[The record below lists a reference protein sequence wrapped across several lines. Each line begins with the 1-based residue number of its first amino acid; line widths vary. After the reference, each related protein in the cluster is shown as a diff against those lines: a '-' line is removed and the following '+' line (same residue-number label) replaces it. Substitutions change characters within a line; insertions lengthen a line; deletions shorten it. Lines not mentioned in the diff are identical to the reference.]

1 MSIQLKPEQ
10 ERRIAD
16 ALRSGAY
23 DSEDQV
29 IDRALDVLREQD
41 EWLSATAS
49 KSMKT
54 FALASLKWSVAR
66 AFPEAI
72 ANYRNSLREARCGEA
87 AEKARLVQFCP
98 CVVPSS

>member
-10 ERRIAD
+10 EQRIAD

-41 EWLSATAS
+41 EWLSAH
-49 KSMKT
+49 
-54 FALASLKWSVAR
+54 R
-66 AFPEAI
+66 IEIDENIRIGI
-72 ANYRNSLREARCGEA
+72 AEMERGEGVPRSHC
-87 AEKARLVQFCP
+87 KLSQFSTGGAMWRSC
-98 CVVPSS
+98 